1 MTADLQNLEERRDRL
16 YQKLPSFGDFR
27 LGIISETYTRCG
39 KKNCACA
46 HKDHPG
52 HGPRYLWN
60 TTRQG
65 KSLAQHLRLGPELD
79 HVYKQIETG
88 HRFQKWCQEAIALNE
103 EICRLRPVPQIEDE
117 KELTALKK
125 KLQRRFSRR
134 RRKKSIA

>member
-1 MTADLQNLEERRDRL
+1 MSEDLQNLEDRRDRL
-16 YQKLPSFGDFR
+16 YEKLRSFGDFR
-27 LGIISETYTRCG
+27 LGIISQTYTRCG
-39 KKNCACA
+39 KTNCACA

-52 HGPRYLWN
+52 HGTRYLWN

-88 HRFQKWCQEAIALNE
+88 HRFQKWCQEAIELNE
-103 EICRLRPVPQIEDE
+103 EICRLRPVAQIEDE

-125 KLQRRFSRR
+125 KLHRRFSRR
-134 RRKKSIA
+134 PRKKSIA

>member
-1 MTADLQNLEERRDRL
+1 MTEDLQNLEDRRDRL

-88 HRFQKWCQEAIALNE
+88 HRFHLSACLHRQESG
-103 EICRLRPVPQIEDE
+103 V
-117 KELTALKK
+117 
-125 KLQRRFSRR
+125 RR
-134 RRKKSIA
+134 RWNSMKGSAA

>member
-1 MTADLQNLEERRDRL
+1 MTEDLQNLEDRRDRL

-60 TTRQG
+60 T
-65 KSLAQHLRLGPELD
+65 D
-79 HVYKQIETG
+79 
-88 HRFQKWCQEAIALNE
+88 
-103 EICRLRPVPQIEDE
+103 
-117 KELTALKK
+117 LTNGLWAWLSTCAWA
-125 KLQRRFSRR
+125 RNWIMSTSRSRR
-134 RRKKSIA
+134 VIASKSGVRRRWNSMKGSAA